1 MDKKFN
7 NPKITISKVYTRKG
21 DKGYT
26 ELIGGSKVKKSSV
39 RIHGFGEIDELNVA
53 VGSCAVSLNNLNA
66 KDKDNILNIIFKIQ
80 NDLFNL
86 GNMIACPEKMD
97 SKMPQI
103 KKNAIDYLENKI
115 DIYNKK
121 LDTLSS
127 FVLPGGNELN
137 IKFHFARVLCR
148 RCERYLSGIIESES
162 IDIIIIQYLN
172 RLSDLLFVLSR
183 YANKIL
189 LSDEILWNPNFE

>member
-1 MDKKFN
+1 MNKKFN

-26 ELIGGSKVKKSSV
+26 ELIGGSKVKKDSV

-53 VGSCAVSLNNLNA
+53 VGSCAVSLNSLKINN
-66 KDKDNILNIIFKIQ
+66 KDYIFNIILKIQ

-86 GNMIACPEKMD
+86 GNMIACPEKME
-97 SKMPQI
+97 SEMPQI
-103 KKNAIDYLENKI
+103 NKSAIDYLENKI
-115 DIYNKK
+115 DMYNNK
-121 LDTLSS
+121 LNTLSS

-137 IKFHFARVLCR
+137 IRFHSARVICR
-148 RCERYLSGIIESES
+148 RCERYLSGIIESEG

-189 LSDEILWNPNFE
+189 LCDEILWNPNFK

>member
-1 MDKKFN
+1 MNDKFN
-7 NPKITISKVYTRKG
+7 NPKITINKVYTRKG

-26 ELIGGSKVKKSSV
+26 ELIGGSKVRKNSA

-53 VGSCAVSLNNLNA
+53 IGSCAVSLNSLKIN
-66 KDKDNILNIIFKIQ
+66 DKNHLLNIILKIQ

-86 GNMIACPEKMD
+86 GNMIAYPKKMD
-97 SKMPQI
+97 DKMPQI
-103 KKNAIDYLENKI
+103 NKDAIHYLESKI
-115 DIYNKK
+115 DIYNNK
-121 LDTLSS
+121 LDALSS

-137 IKFHFARVLCR
+137 IRFHSARVICR
-148 RCERYLSGIIESES
+148 RCERYLSGIIESEG

-183 YANKIL
+183 YANKVL
-189 LSDEILWNPNFE
+189 LSDEILWNPNFK